1 MRWVVAVCALATV
14 CCAMLVRERRAAAFD
29 RIEFARLSEENLPPE
44 DMPSG
49 APTPDA
55 GPASDWVVAPAS
67 SPATSPAA
75 SSSPA
80 APDASGSSLP
90 GDTNAAQMEPTPIAS
105 PTDVA
110 PLEVGSVAP
119 QGQISDSSLDPIIQR
134 VRVSEPA
141 LAASLRLT
149 DQARDEILHQHE
161 DDAVQTLGRAISI
174 EPSNPYAYFYLSRAY
189 MLKKNYPQALTF
201 FNRAEL
207 GFGSDAEWLGETFAF
222 EGLANEQ
229 SGQPAAAI
237 ACYQK
242 AVVSVPGNLMAR
254 VGLTR
259 LAATEPAAPA
269 VQPVSTS
276 GAPDSTAPPPPEEGA
291 IPPAPDSPAPA
302 PAN

>member
-1 MRWVVAVCALATV
+1 MLA
-14 CCAMLVRERRAAAFD
+14 REQRAAAFD
-29 RIEFARLSEENLPPE
+29 RIELARFSEEDLPPE

-49 APTPDA
+49 AATPDA
-55 GPASDWVVAPAS
+55 GPAADWVVAPAS
-67 SPATSPAA
+67 SPVISPAA
-75 SSSPA
+75 ISSPA
-80 APDASGSSLP
+80 APDASSSALP
-90 GDTNAAQMEPTPIAS
+90 GDTSAVELEPTPMPS

-134 VRVSEPA
+134 IRASEPA

-149 DQARDEILHQHE
+149 DQAREQILHQHE

-201 FNRAEL
+201 FKRAEL
-207 GFGSDAEWLGETFAF
+207 GFGSDPEWLGETFAF

-259 LAATEPAAPA
+259 LAGSEQAAPA

-276 GAPDSTAPPPPEEGA
+276 GVQDSTSQPQPDEGA
-291 IPPAPDSPAPA
+291 IPPPPDSPSPAPA
-302 PAN
+302 TN